1 MRGLT
6 IIGAGSEAG
15 ELAVARA
22 ACDVLREL
30 GSNPSLY
37 EPGLDETTDAG
48 ALLEGARGAATGDV
62 LVTVLGGGLLAP
74 VTPRLSVRDLAAQL
88 GAPVVL
94 ALAGGPDA
102 ANVARLSIESARA
115 ARLAVKALVVQEGD
129 AGAQLDGLV
138 DVPVET
144 LPANPTAATGWP
156 VERWLETAG
165 AEAPAG
171 ASASNAV
178 VLEPYGQWEATPVGD
193 PRDTP
198 RPQLMQALAEIV
210 AAEGPMTATRA
221 YALCNRAAGGRK
233 LTNAVRTPLSSA
245 LYWLAREGK
254 VSITREEDAPWQGDD
269 LVRSPDAPEVRVR
282 ELGPRTLEE
291 VPLEEIAE
299 LMRRLA
305 AARGLRG
312 ATDLKRAVLSA
323 YGLVRLTARADEYL
337 GLAVELATE

>member
-15 ELAVARA
+15 ELDVARA
-22 ACDVLREL
+22 ACDVLRDS
-30 GSNPSLY
+30 GSTPSVY
-37 EPGLDETTDAG
+37 EPGLDDTTDG
-48 ALLEGARGAATGDV
+48 DALLEGARAAASGDV

-88 GAPVVL
+88 GAPVVI
-94 ALAGGPDA
+94 AVSGGADA
-102 ANVARLSIESARA
+102 VNLARLSVEAARA
-115 ARLAVKALVVQEGD
+115 ARLRVTALVVREGD
-129 AGAQLDGLV
+129 TGAQLDGLV

-156 VERWLETAG
+156 VERWLETG
-165 AEAPAG
+165 DEAQPA
-171 ASASNAV
+171 ASAGDEAA
-178 VLEPYGQWEATPVGD
+178 LEPYREWEPKPVGD
-193 PRDTP
+193 PREAP

-221 YALCNRAAGGRK
+221 YTLCNRAAGGRK
-233 LTNAVRTPLSSA
+233 LTNVVRTPLSSA

-254 VSITREEDAPWQGDD
+254 VAITREEDAPWQGDD
-269 LVRSPDAPEVRVR
+269 LVRAPDAPEVRVR

-291 VPLEEIAE
+291 VPLDEIAE
-299 LMRRLA
+299 LMRGLA
-305 AARGLRG
+305 AARGLSG
-312 ATDLKRAVLSA
+312 ATELKRAVLSA